1 MDLTE
6 AIFTT
11 RAVRRFTD
19 EPVST
24 DDVLACLRA
33 ANQGPSGGNIQPW
46 QWLVVRDP
54 AVRSQVAEVY
64 LRSYDRYEPALLA
77 GLPPFRSEEDEAAFH
92 RSVRASRHLAE
103 HLAEVPVLIA
113 VCMPAISMSLQD
125 EAGELDVGTPY
136 ASVYPAVQNLLLAAR
151 DRGLGTTLTT
161 VYRVHQ
167 DDLRAVLGVPARY
180 EIVALVPM
188 GHPKGAFS
196 TPRRRRVESVT
207 RWDHWENRTPPDAP
221 S

>member
-19 EPVST
+19 EPVSD

-54 AVRSQVAEVY
+54 SVRASVAEVY
-64 LRSYDRYEPALLA
+64 LRSYNRYEPALLA
-77 GLPPFRSEEDEAAFH
+77 SLPPFRSEDDEASFH
-92 RSVRASRHLAE
+92 RSARASRHLAE
-103 HLAEVPVLIA
+103 HLHEVPVLIA
-113 VCMPAISMSLQD
+113 VCMPAISMALHD
-125 EAGELDVGTPY
+125 DGGELDVGTPY

-161 VYRVHQ
+161 VFRIHQ
-167 DDLRAVLGVPARY
+167 TDLRAVLGVPDRY
-180 EIVALVPM
+180 EIVALVPL
-188 GHPKGAFS
+188 GHPRGEFS
-196 TPRRRRVESVT
+196 TPRRRPVESMT
-207 RWDHWENRTPPDAP
+207 RWDRWENRTPPAG
-221 S
+221 

>member
-1 MDLTE
+1 MELTE
-6 AIFTT
+6 AILTT
-11 RAVRRFTD
+11 RAIRRFTD
-19 EPVST
+19 EPVS
-24 DDVLACLRA
+24 DDDLMACLRA

-54 AVRSQVAEVY
+54 DVRARVADVY
-64 LRSYDRYEPALLA
+64 RRAYERYEPALLA
-77 GLPPFRSEEDEAAFH
+77 GLPPFRSEDDEASFH

-103 HLAEVPVLIA
+103 HMGEVPVLIA
-113 VCMPAISMSLQD
+113 VCMPGISMTLSD
-125 EAGELDVGTPY
+125 AEGDLDVGTPY

-161 VYRVHQ
+161 VYRIHQ
-167 DDLRAVLGVPARY
+167 DELRSVLGVPERY

-196 TPRRRRVESVT
+196 TPRRRPVETVT
-207 RWDHWENRTPPDAP
+207 RWEHWDNRTPPAV